1 MSSKSDQNSVSE
13 IASLLN
19 LAIDFALIPD
29 KLEFR
34 IGEVGDL
41 LGIKT
46 YVLRFWEMEFEGL
59 KPFKARNKQRVYK
72 RRDVQISFLI
82 KHLLYEKRYSIEGAR
97 TAIKQAKAELRVIA
111 ELRTTAETKAAIK
124 AEINAELLSTPH
136 YVELNDFVERTMVR
150 TDHAEALAKLHAVI
164 DDVKILSAFLEN
176 Y

>member
-1 MSSKSDQNSVSE
+1 MSSKNDLNPVSD
-13 IASLLN
+13 IARILN
-19 LAIDFALIPD
+19 LEIDFTPIPD

-41 LGIKT
+41 LAIKT

-59 KPFKARNKQRVYK
+59 KPFKGRNKQRVYK

-97 TAIKQAKAELRVIA
+97 AAIKQAKADLRVEA
-111 ELRTTAETKAAIK
+111 ELNVIVEPQTEVRDSTRNLELTAFVARSAIRHK
-124 AEINAELLSTPH
+124 NTQ
-136 YVELNDFVERTMVR
+136 
-150 TDHAEALAKLHAVI
+150 ALAKLYAVI
-164 DDVKILSAFLEN
+164 EDVKSLNQFLEQ